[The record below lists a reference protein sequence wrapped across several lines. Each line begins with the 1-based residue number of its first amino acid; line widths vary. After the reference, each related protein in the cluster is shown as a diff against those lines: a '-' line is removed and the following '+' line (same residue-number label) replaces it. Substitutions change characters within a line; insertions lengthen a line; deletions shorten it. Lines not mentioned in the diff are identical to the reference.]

1 MDSNANLHLAVIMGV
16 VLFGWLMARL
26 VKWIKTKQ
34 INTELWCTV
43 FEGLTQGAVRL
54 DHLKNPETVIEK
66 KIRKDGR
73 DKESLTNLPRH
84 SDDDQDIE
92 QPDRENR

>member
-1 MDSNANLHLAVIMGV
+1 MSEANLQIAVIAGV
-16 VLFGWLMARL
+16 ILFSWLMVRL

-43 FEGLTQGAVRL
+43 FEGLTQGAIRL

-73 DKESLTNLPRH
+73 DKDSLADISVLQGKELPEREH
-84 SDDDQDIE
+84 S
-92 QPDRENR
+92 